1 MGTKV
6 RVLSDISIDGV
17 EYKPNQVVDLPTAVA
32 KQQVATGNVDASPEA
47 VDYCIAELKAEVIIH
62 KPAGQG
68 EAGQEQ

>member
-47 VDYCIAELKAEVIIH
+47 VDYCIR
-62 KPAGQG
+62 
-68 EAGQEQ
+68 